1 MEVYGIGTPEELAR
15 LREILTSTYSLLDP
29 VLPPEGK
36 FLSRWRL
43 RLNVSPDEIQAVG
56 RT

>member
-1 MEVYGIGTPEELAR
+1 MEACGIGTPEELAR
-15 LREILTSTYSLLDP
+15 LRGDLTSAYSLLDP
-29 VLPPEGK
+29 VLPPEGR

-43 RLNVSPDEIQAVG
+43 RLNVSPEEIQAVA